1 MFNRLRT
8 RLEAGRQDGF
18 TLIELL
24 IVIVILGVLAGIVV
38 FAVGGISDRGEV
50 AACKSDYKTM
60 EVAQEANF
68 AKNKTYAAEATLVTN
83 KFLASISDLYDVAS
97 SSATA
102 YDIDPTATGGCTFD
116 PNP

>member
-1 MFNRLRT
+1 MFDRLKNRLD
-8 RLEAGRQDGF
+8 AGRQDGF

-68 AKNKTYAAEATLVTN
+68 AQKKTYASEADLVTN
-83 KFLASISDLYDVAS
+83 RFLASPSDLYDVAS

-102 YDIDPTATGGCTFD
+102 YDIDPTTAGKCTFD
-116 PNP
+116 PVP